1 VARVEQLMAGDE
13 LIGMG
18 LEVLEFDPSLTSPY
32 QFIGAGHY
40 CPVPDLSTHE
50 VKDFRKLSQL
60 EIS

>member
-18 LEVLEFDPSLTSPY
+18 LDVLEFDPPLTSPY
-32 QFIGAGHY
+32 QFIGAGHC